1 MAEIDESKRP
11 SVRQVRQEFMVR
23 EDGALAQRL
32 QDEEFGHHY
41 IRNRSERKTVRE
53 DVKAAKITYLE
64 EVKQAQLL
72 PCEEFQ
78 HMAHPEEWLASDLQ
92 HKLQTEEVNCERKR
106 RDSELKDE
114 EIARK
119 LQEKEAMKLERAR
132 QRRAERQLREERE
145 SKILQEALS
154 GLQDHNDNQVNHRQH
169 AETQR
174 APVPVGSRNGRS
186 SPDTEETK
194 SRRHVKGE
202 ISSVRGP
209 EKRFSMGEGAVVQL
223 PPSEGGRLECDRII
237 LADGTAIDLFDE
249 NEDKGAREQAHKRSR
264 ERQDEEYARKLQE
277 QENKLLEQDRHAEH
291 DRKLALEYQDREFAK
306 ELQRRE
312 YIRLQKLKRER
323 QLQRAQTV
331 PAESS
336 SGSTGE
342 LQSHQRLPSYEEAT
356 HRNRMPDLLQD
367 EPTFKP
373 EHDAQRDNNLHRQY
387 SCPERPATSQYNG
400 SFERDINGAKR
411 LSRTSSNSPPSTS
424 LDRDALRQQ
433 EYRSS
438 DSPNSSQQSSLERSA
453 EFVRQTSQTSS
464 TSSSSQFQAL
474 TSPTSQV
481 THEEVWERL
490 YEEDDQ
496 IPYGSRDRRVLER
509 RVTVA
514 SSEPSNHINTELIN
528 NGSIPNGNEC
538 NIAEFIDPTFGR
550 KSQNGSAEEDPTPFP
565 TGVESKAKPVPLIQP
580 HRRRSSD
587 KKKREKEK
595 ECKQQ

>member
-11 SVRQVRQEFMVR
+11 SVRQVCQDFMVR

-32 QDEEFGHHY
+32 QDEEFGDHY
-41 IRNRSERKTVRE
+41 LRNRSERKTVRE
-53 DVKAAKITYLE
+53 NVKAAKITYLE

-72 PCEEFQ
+72 PSEELQ

-92 HKLQTEEVNCERKR
+92 HKLQTEEVDCERKR
-106 RDSELKDE
+106 RDSELKDQ
-114 EIARK
+114 EIARQ
-119 LQEKEAMKLERAR
+119 LQEREAMKLERAR
-132 QRRAERQLREERE
+132 QRRLERQLKEERE
-145 SKILQEALS
+145 SKILQEAIS
-154 GLQDHNDNQVNHRQH
+154 GLNDHNDNQVNHRQH

-174 APVPVGSRNGRS
+174 APAPVGLRNGRS

-194 SRRHVKGE
+194 PRRHVRGE
-202 ISSVRGP
+202 GSNGRGS
-209 EKRFSMGEGAVVQL
+209 EKRYSIGEGAVVQL

-264 ERQDEEYARKLQE
+264 ERQDEEYARRLQE
-277 QENKLLEQDRHAEH
+277 QENKLLEQDRQAEH

-306 ELQRRE
+306 ELQRKE

-323 QLQRAQTV
+323 QLQRAQSV

-336 SGSTGE
+336 SGSSGE

-356 HRNRMPDLLQD
+356 HRNQMPDLLQD
-367 EPTFKP
+367 EPAFKP
-373 EHDAQRDNNLHRQY
+373 EQDAQGNDFSHRKY
-387 SCPERPATSQYNG
+387 SCPERPATSRYNG
-400 SFERDINGAKR
+400 SFEREINGANQ
-411 LSRTSSNSPPSTS
+411 LSRTSSNSPPSTI
-424 LDRDALRQQ
+424 LDRDPLRQQ

-464 TSSSSQFQAL
+464 TSSSSQVQAL
-474 TSPTSQV
+474 ASPTSPV
-481 THEEVWERL
+481 TQEGIWERL
-490 YEEDDQ
+490 YEEGDQ

-514 SSEPSNHINTELIN
+514 SSEPSNHITTELVN

-550 KSQNGSAEEDPTPFP
+550 KSQNSSTEEDPTPSP
-565 TGVESKAKPVPLIQP
+565 TGVESKAKAVPLIQP